1 MSARDVFYCAAES
14 FLNFSQLI
22 CKWNSNK
29 ENEEKVNEW
38 EEKENKNPTVFSS
51 VTESNQGADSWNS
64 SGDREFIS
72 KQLNGKEIAR
82 EWLHLSNFMLQT
94 KQ

>member
-1 MSARDVFYCAAES
+1 MSARDVLYCAVES

-38 EEKENKNPTVFSS
+38 EEKENKKLYCF
-51 VTESNQGADSWNS
+51 Q
-64 SGDREFIS
+64 
-72 KQLNGKEIAR
+72 
-82 EWLHLSNFMLQT
+82 
-94 KQ
+94 